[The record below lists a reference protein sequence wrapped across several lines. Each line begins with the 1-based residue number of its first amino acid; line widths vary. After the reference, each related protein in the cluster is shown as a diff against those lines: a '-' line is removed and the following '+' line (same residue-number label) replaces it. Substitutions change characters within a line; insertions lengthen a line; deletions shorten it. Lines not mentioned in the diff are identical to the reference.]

1 MKVLQE
7 AWQQKVAA
15 ALSRLAGTAQTELGL
30 PPVAGE
36 IPPRAEMGDL
46 AFPMF
51 PFAKLFKKAPNFL
64 AREVAE
70 LLDASSKEAFAMGA
84 YVNVRFSRAEVAAQ
98 TLQSIRSSSE
108 KWGCSQVL
116 SGQRIMIEFSS
127 PNTNKPL
134 HLGHLRNNTLGESV
148 SRLLKAVGAS
158 VHKVNLIN
166 DRGVHIC
173 KSMLAYQQFGNGET
187 PESCGKKSDH
197 FVGDYYVR
205 FSQWLAEN
213 PEAEAKAQELLR
225 LWEAQDPQTL
235 ELWKKMNSWAVN
247 GILKTYARTG
257 IHFDSIYY
265 ESQTYQLGREE
276 ILKGLEKGVFSR
288 RPDGAVVI
296 DLPWKNSPEDEVNA
310 QKVLLRA
317 DGTSIY
323 LTQDIGTA
331 ISRQKDWP
339 FDQLIYV
346 VANEQDYHFKVLFYV
361 LERLGF
367 SWAANLFHLSYGM
380 VNLPEGRMKSREGTV
395 VDADNLL
402 DELRDG
408 AVQEIQSKGREN
420 AVEGLEATAENIAL
434 GALHYYLLQASP
446 SKDMIFNPQESLSF
460 AGNTGPY
467 LQYTGAR
474 LSSMLAKARES
485 TLTGNVDAALLSSQE
500 EWELVKLLA
509 VFPETVEKAALSR
522 DPSVLA
528 GFLYETAKSFSR
540 FYHECPILSAP
551 EANLVA
557 SRLALAEAVL
567 VVLKNGFELLNI
579 PFLRSM

>member
-1 MKVLQE
+1 
-7 AWQQKVAA
+7 
-15 ALSRLAGTAQTELGL
+15 
-30 PPVAGE
+30 
-36 IPPRAEMGDL
+36 
-46 AFPMF
+46 
-51 PFAKLFKKAPNFL
+51 
-64 AREVAE
+64 
-70 LLDASSKEAFAMGA
+70 
-84 YVNVRFSRAEVAAQ
+84 
-98 TLQSIRSSSE
+98 
-108 KWGCSQVL
+108 
-116 SGQRIMIEFSS
+116 
-127 PNTNKPL
+127 
-134 HLGHLRNNTLGESV
+134 
-148 SRLLKAVGAS
+148 
-158 VHKVNLIN
+158 NLIN

-187 PESCGKKSDH
+187 PESTGKKSDH

-205 FSQWLAEN
+205 FSQWVAEN
-213 PEAEAKAQELLR
+213 PEAEVRAQELLR

-235 ELWKKMNSWAVN
+235 ELWKKMNSWAVS

-257 IHFDSIYY
+257 IQFDSIYY
-265 ESQTYQLGREE
+265 ESQTYKLGREE
-276 ILKGLEKGVFSR
+276 ILKGLDKGVFSR

-296 DLPWKNSPEDEVNA
+296 DLPWKNSPEDEATA

-339 FDQLIYV
+339 FQQLIYV

-367 SWAANLFHLSYGM
+367 AWATNLYHLSYGM

-408 AVQEIQSKGREN
+408 AIQEIQSKGREN
-420 AVEGLEATAENIAL
+420 AVEGLEATAESIAL

-485 TLTGNVDAALLSSQE
+485 SLSGTVDASLLSSQE
-500 EWELVKLLA
+500 EWDLVKLLA
-509 VFPETVEKAALSR
+509 VFPETVEKAALAR

-540 FYHECPILSAP
+540 FYHECPILNAP
-551 EANLVA
+551 EVNLVA